1 MNFYQSLVAML
12 GPRHVHT
19 AQHSSAQLMLMAIC
33 AKKPINRTEIIL
45 LNGCLWYARRQNA
58 TSASSSS
65 SYGIQNIFSCK
76 HVPNASYMSW
86 CEARWH
92 KNTSTNFVF
101 NIDVL
106 RTRDSDS
113 TLLLSRKKKT
123 IGFQPHFNI
132 NWLRERNI
140 CDDCV
145 SYCSTYIYIYVV
157 HAEGSGQHYWRTTG
171 ANWIRPLLQ
180 CQQLKSICIA
190 LLRWLESRTQIK
202 CKIILSIGW
211 RKGWVALRLSAA
223 CVGVVRKVDALT
235 IVRCWC
241 VRMADVG
248 CGEQHCHVT
257 RSNMQAA
264 TGNQLNSRRE
274 YPPQPAWPSNSLS
287 NRKLCRK
294 SVALNII
301 TTNESSIKW
310 TQIISQTQSETSFHQ
325 NFANERL
332 NWIIVSHECVS
343 DQHRHC
349 NKKYQNI
356 EHAETDTNG
365 GEHSQKFN
373 EWMKHNDYARNKN
386 FSFA

>member
-1 MNFYQSLVAML
+1 MHEDKMRRVRHHHHHTVYKTYSLANTYRM
-12 GPRHVHT
+12 RR
-19 AQHSSAQLMLMAIC
+19 IC
-33 AKKPINRTEIIL
+33 HD
-45 LNGCLWYARRQNA
+45 ARRA
-58 TSASSSS
+58 GIKILRRISSS
-65 SYGIQNIFSCK
+65 I
-76 HVPNASYMSW
+76 
-86 CEARWH
+86 
-92 KNTSTNFVF
+92 STCSEQE
-101 NIDVL
+101 ILIL
-106 RTRDSDS
+106 RCCSAA
-113 TLLLSRKKKT
+113 KKKT

-140 CDDCV
+140 CDDRV

-310 TQIISQTQSETSFHQ
+310 TQIICQTQSETSFHQ